1 MKWER
6 CLLSKKI
13 HKRNFPTCS
22 LKSFRRNSLINGGC
36 HRTYAWDIFFNL
48 WPRNKSRP
56 MAAIVRIISCKFNVV
71 FYQYHFVNIVLLL
84 CSINKQM
91 PVSWKDATNLGILMY
106 IVSPIFVQTS
116 TIFRWHDFSHFYVI
130 FCFYP

>member
-22 LKSFRRNSLINGGC
+22 LKSFRGKSLIYGGC
-36 HRTYAWDIFFNL
+36 HRTYAWDIFFNW
-48 WPRNKSRP
+48 WPLIKSRP

-71 FYQYHFVNIVLLL
+71 FFYHFVNIVLLL